1 LSFSEKLNPRVPK
14 VWLVESV
21 SRKRKICSTEF
32 IAIKPGKKL
41 TSRFLYYLSWSKH
54 VLPRAQELVSGST
67 PSRQRVDIRAFF
79 NLPIPLPPLFEQCEI
94 ARILQTVDRKI
105 EVEEQ
110 RKAAL
115 EALFKALLHDL
126 MTARRRLPAEFV
138 AQFEKESED
147 TS

>member
-1 LSFSEKLNPRVPK
+1 
-14 VWLVESV
+14 
-21 SRKRKICSTEF
+21 
-32 IAIKPGKKL
+32 
-41 TSRFLYYLSWSKH
+41 
-54 VLPRAQELVSGST
+54 
-67 PSRQRVDIRAFF
+67 
-79 NLPIPLPPLFEQCEI
+79 
-94 ARILQTVDRKI
+94 VDRKI